1 VVTRGPQIAKLAR
14 DARASGLA
22 RLARGKIIDAARP
35 LAMKAPTVSTSSDVT
50 PGFGG
55 LRVVAF
61 ESRMAAEVA
70 TMIERRGGIAIVA
83 PAMREVPLEDNHA
96 ALDFADRLLAG
107 EFDVVVFMTGVGT
120 RALFQALETRH
131 QRAAIVAALA
141 RLTTVARGPKPIRAL
156 RDLGVEPSIVVP
168 EPNTWREL
176 LGALASEL
184 NLKGKRVAVQEY
196 GVSNHE
202 LTAGLEARGARVT
215 IVPVYRWTLPVNR
228 APLRAAL
235 DAIASGNADVAIFTS
250 SNQVTN
256 VIQLAE
262 AEGIGADLKRGFSR
276 IAVGSIGPVCSA
288 QIRAHGLTVDFE
300 PEHSKLGHLVKEA
313 AAEAPAILVA
323 KRDRTHRI
331 EVVESPIRTRAAT
344 ANAERSPLADHAML
358 KACRREPASYTPIW
372 LMRQAGRYMP
382 EYRRV
387 RERHGF
393 LEMCRRPE
401 LAAEVTITA
410 VERLKVDAAIIFAD
424 ILLPLI
430 PMEVGLHFETG
441 DGPVIDRPIRTAA
454 DLERIPAVDPAAL
467 SFVGESIK
475 LVHSAIGATT
485 PLIGFAGAPFTLAS
499 YLIEGGSSRQYQT
512 TKTFM
517 YTQPETW
524 HRLMEMLA
532 RTTADYLKMQIAA
545 GADIVQIF
553 DSWVGSLGPDDYRR
567 FVLPHT
573 ASVIAAIPANVPV
586 IHFGTVTGNLLEL
599 MREAG
604 GDVIGLD
611 WRVDLADAWARLH
624 YDVAVQGNLDPIA
637 LFAGVREIRSRAR
650 AILDQAAGRPGH
662 IFNLG
667 HGILPETPVDHVIAL
682 VDAVHEMSQR

>member
-1 VVTRGPQIAKLAR
+1 MDRETE
-14 DARASGLA
+14 
-22 RLARGKIIDAARP
+22 
-35 LAMKAPTVSTSSDVT
+35 TSSAEVT

-55 LRVVAF
+55 VRVVAF

-70 TMIERRGGIAIVA
+70 TMIERRGGVAIVA

-107 EFDVVVFMTGVGT
+107 NFDAVVFMTGVGT
-120 RALFQALETRH
+120 RALFAAMETRH
-131 QRAAIVAALA
+131 QRASLVAALSA
-141 RLTTVARGPKPIRAL
+141 ITTVARGPKPIRAM
-156 RDLGVEPSIVVP
+156 RDLGFEPSIVVP
-168 EPNTWREL
+168 EPNTWREVL
-176 LGALASEL
+176 SALAARVE
-184 NLKGKRVAVQEY
+184 LKGKRVAIQEY

-202 LTAGLEARGARVT
+202 LTAGFEARGARVT
-215 IVPVYRWTLPVNR
+215 IVPVYRWTLPADR

-235 DAIASGNADVAIFTS
+235 KAIAAGEADVAIFTS

-256 VIQLAE
+256 VIQVAD
-262 AEGIGADLKRGFSR
+262 AEGICDKVKRGFSR
-276 IAVGSIGPVCSA
+276 MAVGSIGPVCSQ
-288 QIRAHGLTVDFE
+288 QIRAYGLSVDFE

-313 AAEAPAILVA
+313 AQAASILIA
-323 KRDRTHRI
+323 KRANVDRI
-331 EVVESPIRTRAAT
+331 EASAPPNPRRAEISKAP
-344 ANAERSPLADHAML
+344 RSPLAEHPMM
-358 KACRREPASYTPIW
+358 KACRREATPYTPIW

-387 RERHGF
+387 REQHDF
-393 LEMCRRPE
+393 LEMCKRPE
-401 LAAEVTITA
+401 LSAEVTVTA
-410 VERLKVDAAIIFAD
+410 VDRLKVDAAIIFAD

-430 PMEVGLHFETG
+430 SMEVGLHFEKG
-441 DGPVIDRPIRTAA
+441 DGPVIDRPIRIEA
-454 DLERIPAVDPAAL
+454 DLERIPAVDVSAL
-467 SFVGESIK
+467 GFVGDAIK
-475 LVHSAIGATT
+475 LVHRAIGATT

-499 YLIEGGSSRQYQT
+499 YLIEGGSSRQYQA

-532 RTTADYLKMQIAA
+532 RVTAEYLKMQIAA

-553 DSWVGSLGPDDYRR
+553 DSWVGSLGPDDYQR

-573 ASVIAAIPANVPV
+573 ASVIAAIPVDVPV

-611 WRVDLADAWARLH
+611 WRVDLADAWARLN
-624 YDVAVQGNLDPIA
+624 YSVAVQGNLDPIA
-637 LFAGVREIRSRAR
+637 LFADISEIRTRAR
-650 AILDQAAGRPGH
+650 AILEQAGGRPGH

-682 VDAVHEMSQR
+682 IDAVHEMSAR

>member
-1 VVTRGPQIAKLAR
+1 MRRGCEPRKMNPETA
-14 DARASGLA
+14 
-22 RLARGKIIDAARP
+22 
-35 LAMKAPTVSTSSDVT
+35 STSSDIT

-83 PAMREVPLEDNHA
+83 PSMREVPLEDNHA
-96 ALDFADRLLAG
+96 ALDFAASLLAG

-120 RALFQALETRH
+120 RALFQAIETRH
-131 QRAAIVAALA
+131 QLAAIVAALS
-141 RLTTVARGPKPIRAL
+141 RLITVARGPKPIRAL
-156 RDLGVEPSIVVP
+156 RDLGVEPTIIVP

-176 LGALASEL
+176 LSALASEL
-184 NLKGKRVAVQEY
+184 DLKGKRVAVQEY
-196 GVSNHE
+196 GASNHE

-215 IVPVYRWTLPVNR
+215 IVPVYRWTLPVDR

-235 DAIASGNADVAIFTS
+235 DAIAAGNADVAILTS

-262 AEGIGADLKRGFSR
+262 AEGIAADLKRGFSR
-276 IAVGSIGPVCSA
+276 LAIGSIGPVCSE
-288 QIRAHGLTVDFE
+288 QIRAYGLSVDFE

-313 AAEAPAILVA
+313 AARAPAILAA
-323 KRDRTHRI
+323 KRNRTARI
-331 EVVESPIRTRAAT
+331 EIVESPRPTRAAT
-344 ANAERSPLADHAML
+344 PNVERSPLADHPMM
-358 KACRREPASYTPIW
+358 KACRREATSYTPIW

-387 RERHGF
+387 RERHNF
-393 LEMCRRPE
+393 LEMCERPE
-401 LAAEVTITA
+401 LAAEVTVTA

-430 PMEVGLHFETG
+430 PMEVGLHYETG
-441 DGPVIDRPIRTAA
+441 DGPVIDRPIRSAA
-454 DLERIPAVDPAAL
+454 DLERIPAVDIAAL

-499 YLIEGGSSRQYQT
+499 YLIEGGASRQYQT

-532 RTTADYLKMQIAA
+532 RVTADYLQMQIAA
-545 GADIVQIF
+545 GADLVQIF

-586 IHFGTVTGNLLEL
+586 IHFGT
-599 MREAG
+599 
-604 GDVIGLD
+604 D
-611 WRVDLADAWARLH
+611 
-624 YDVAVQGNLDPIA
+624 
-637 LFAGVREIRSRAR
+637 
-650 AILDQAAGRPGH
+650 
-662 IFNLG
+662 
-667 HGILPETPVDHVIAL
+667 
-682 VDAVHEMSQR
+682 

>member
-1 VVTRGPQIAKLAR
+1 MNPET
-14 DARASGLA
+14 AS
-22 RLARGKIIDAARP
+22 
-35 LAMKAPTVSTSSDVT
+35 SSSDIT

-70 TMIERRGGIAIVA
+70 AMIERRGGIAIVA
-83 PAMREVPLEDNHA
+83 PSMREVPLEDNHA
-96 ALDFADRLLAG
+96 ALDFASSLLAG

-120 RALFQALETRH
+120 RALFQAIETRH
-131 QRAAIVAALA
+131 QLAAIVAALS

-156 RDLGVEPSIVVP
+156 RDLGVEPTIVVP

-176 LGALASEL
+176 LSALASEL
-184 NLKGKRVAVQEY
+184 DLKGKRVAVQEY
-196 GVSNHE
+196 GASNHE

-215 IVPVYRWTLPVNR
+215 IVPVYRWTLPVDR

-235 DAIASGNADVAIFTS
+235 DAIAAGNADVAIFTS

-262 AEGIGADLKRGFSR
+262 AEGIAADLKRGFSR
-276 IAVGSIGPVCSA
+276 LAIGSIGPVCSE
-288 QIRAHGLTVDFE
+288 QIRAYGLSVDFE

-313 AAEAPAILVA
+313 ATRAPAILAA
-323 KRDRTHRI
+323 KRNRTARV
-331 EVVESPIRTRAAT
+331 EVVESPRPTRAAT
-344 ANAERSPLADHAML
+344 LNAERSPLADHPMM
-358 KACRREPASYTPIW
+358 KACRREATSYTPIW

-387 RERHGF
+387 RERHNF
-393 LEMCRRPE
+393 LEMCERPE
-401 LAAEVTITA
+401 LAAEVTVTA

-430 PMEVGLHFETG
+430 PMEVGLHYETG
-441 DGPVIDRPIRTAA
+441 DGPVIDRSIRTAA
-454 DLERIPAVDPAAL
+454 DLEKIPAVDIAAL

-499 YLIEGGSSRQYQT
+499 YLIEGGASRQYQT

-532 RTTADYLKMQIAA
+532 RVTADYLQMQIAA
-545 GADIVQIF
+545 GADLVQIF

-637 LFAGVREIRSRAR
+637 LFADVGEIRSRAR
-650 AILDQAAGRPGH
+650 AILDQAGGRPGH

-682 VDAVHEMSQR
+682 VDAVHEMSQRK